1 MLIPSS
7 RILLLAA
14 LLLPLAACTSG
25 PQQPSDVVD
34 DQSAAASN
42 SATPPSTANPASN
55 VAKSETSAL
64 ATGGMSETSA
74 SIESLIGGWATNA
87 ESCTAPGPS
96 VTLTASRLETMEQS
110 CAISDVIDGGQGSV
124 TMGLSCGASDGG
136 VDAQLVKLSPTA
148 TGIDMTVVG
157 GDSGPQSLV
166 RCP

>member
-7 RILLLAA
+7 RILLAAA
-14 LLLPLAACTSG
+14 LLLPLAACTGG

-34 DQSAAASN
+34 DQGTAATSGTAS
-42 SATPPSTANPASN
+42 SPTVANPAPGA
-55 VAKSETSAL
+55 VTKLETSAL
-64 ATGGMSETSA
+64 ATGGSNA
-74 SIESLIGGWATNA
+74 SIESLIGGWADNA
-87 ESCTAPGPS
+87 ESCKAPGPS

-110 CAISDVIDGGQGSV
+110 CEISDVIDGGQGSL
-124 TMGLSCGASDGG
+124 TLGLSCGASDGA